1 MFVRYTP
8 TALRQL
14 DEICAY
20 IAKDNPSAAIKVRSR
35 IEYVASHFGGNPE
48 MGRAILKGR
57 MRWFA
62 VVPYPYLIYYRIRDG
77 EVHILR
83 IRHSAR
89 RRPAFHEPEVEFVP
103 APTF

>member
-1 MFVRYTP
+1 MRVRFTP
-8 TALRQL
+8 AALRQL

-20 IAKDNPSAAIKVRSR
+20 IARDNPSAAVRVRVR
-35 IEYVASHFGGNPE
+35 IEHVAAHFGDNPQ
-48 MGRAILKGR
+48 MGVPMLKGR

-62 VVPYPYLIYYRIRDG
+62 VKPYPYLIYYRIKDG

-89 RRPAFHEPEVEFVP
+89 RRPAFQEDAPEFVP